1 MESAVRRIAESL
13 VKLQKQLNAA
23 LAQHPEMPVTL
34 PQLMLLKLTR
44 QHGPY
49 RLTALAEKIEVKPSA
64 VTVMVDRL
72 EKRGLVRRAQDP
84 ADRRAVL
91 VELTAEGA
99 ETLRKADELRSELLG
114 RLMERLEPAEVR
126 LLADLLGRLAGTEE
140 QARP

>member
-1 MESAVRRIAESL
+1 MESDVRRIAASM

-34 PQLMLLKLTR
+34 PQLMLLNLAH

-72 EKRGLVRRAQDP
+72 EKRGLARRVPDP
-84 ADRRAVL
+84 GDRRAVL
-91 VELTAEGA
+91 VEVTDAGREA
-99 ETLRKADELRSELLG
+99 LRKAWSLREELLG
-114 RLMERLEPAEVR
+114 RFTNRLKPAETR
-126 LLADLLGRLAGTEE
+126 QLADLLERLTGDDA
-140 QARP
+140 

>member
-13 VKLQKQLNAA
+13 VKLQKQLNTA

-99 ETLRKADELRSELLG
+99 ETLRKADELRSELLV